1 MPQCL
6 LTCWAAAWN
15 FGRLGGRSQKCLWSL
30 SMDKQNPIRCW
41 LYSPKTNIAP
51 ENGPL
56 EDEIP
61 VGNHPFSGAM
71 LLSGRVNLS
80 EQYLSVAASCSHVF
94 LKKHLHRKSHGHS
107 SAKVLDDIATPSIL
121 RKEQKYSPTV
131 EGKVAHFVESIYRS
145 YILGG
150 GFKYVLFSPLPR
162 EMIQFD
168 EHIFQ
173 MGWWKNHQLDII
185 LTRFEF
191 TVGFLS
197 VTH

>member
-1 MPQCL
+1 MS
-6 LTCWAAAWN
+6 N
-15 FGRLGGRSQKCLWSL
+15 ISV
-30 SMDKQNPIRCW
+30 W
-41 LYSPKTNIAP
+41 L
-51 ENGPL
+51 E
-56 EDEIP
+56 
-61 VGNHPFSGAM
+61 VVCMF
-71 LLSGRVNLS
+71 
-80 EQYLSVAASCSHVF
+80 F
-94 LKKHLHRKSHGHS
+94 LKKNHDRRKRNGHS

-150 GFKYVLFSPLPR
+150 GFKYVLFSPVPG

-168 EHIFQ
+168 YSIFFKWV
-173 MGWWKNHQLDII
+173 GEKDHQLDLI

-191 TVGFLS
+191 TMGFLS